1 MKDSENSKSTDKV
14 PICDDKS
21 ADCNI
26 NADVDDGTD
35 KRGKTKSR
43 TSRKKLKT
51 PHIDNASFLALLIR
65 SFISFSLIII
75 FAVCIIFA
83 ISYLV
88 VDRTS
93 LAISSANISNY
104 TNSLIDG
111 SYGEIPVKTVLGPTG
126 WFEIVDS
133 DANLVYSTLNTP
145 NAYTLGELDN
155 IQRFGDAEEITVNTF
170 KMVTGE
176 YTYLITKYAID
187 ENGSRQEQYLLLDS
201 DYKIITGSIPT
212 TKNQFTQRE
221 FELLTYNAQSNA
233 GKLNKLS
240 FTGKDGKDY
249 YAVFLDQRTESQ
261 APTYILIAVV
271 IACIVI
277 LYVVVIVQYVRYIN
291 KHVQK
296 PLSALSNAMTDFANG
311 EFREEISY
319 RGSKE
324 FEQLCDSFNEM
335 VSLLNASD
343 EQRKLLEQDK
353 RRMLAGLSHDLKT
366 PITIIQ
372 GFAKA
377 IRDGLVSEDDK
388 QKYLQLIVTKSES
401 MSDLINEFYD
411 YTKLEH
417 PDFSLDKETV
427 DMAELARTFLA
438 NIYDEFDFRQRHLD
452 AHISE
457 DVILCD
463 VDKKQMTRVFENLTS
478 NFFKYT
484 PVGSTLYFGVEKGD
498 GTVEIRIADNGLGIP
513 QDAREDIFKPFVV
526 GEKSRNKQGSGLGLA
541 VCEKIVTAHGGSIS
555 LSDLPADGFETQFD
569 IVLPTV

>member
-1 MKDSENSKSTDKV
+1 MKDSKNSQSINKTL
-14 PICDDKS
+14 ICDETS
-21 ADCNI
+21 ADCEKC
-26 NADVDDGTD
+26 VDKTYAEKKEKKKARRD
-35 KRGKTKSR
+35 KKEG
-43 TSRKKLKT
+43 L
-51 PHIDNASFLALLIR
+51 HIDNTSFLALLLR
-65 SFISFSLIII
+65 GFISFSLLII
-75 FAVCIIFA
+75 FAVCMIFA

-88 VDRTS
+88 MDRARI
-93 LAISSANISNY
+93 AISSANFSNY
-104 TNSLIDG
+104 ADTLVKGN
-111 SYGEIPVKTVLGPTG
+111 YGEIPVKTVLGDSG

-133 DANLVYSTLNTP
+133 DANLVYSTLNDP
-145 NAYTLGELDN
+145 NSYTLGELDN
-155 IQRFGDAEEITVNTF
+155 IQRFDVAEEITVNTF
-170 KMVTGE
+170 KMVTNE
-176 YTYLITKYAID
+176 YTYLITKYSVD
-187 ENGSRQEQYLLLDS
+187 ENGNRQEQYLLLDAE
-201 DYKIITGSIPT
+201 YKVITGSIPT

-221 FELLTYNAQSNA
+221 FELLTYNAQSGA

-240 FTGKDGKDY
+240 FTGSDGKDY
-249 YAVFLDQRTESQ
+249 YAVFLDQRTESH
-261 APTYILIAVV
+261 ASVYVLIAMITTCIAVLYVIVV
-271 IACIVI
+271 I
-277 LYVVVIVQYVRYIN
+277 QYVRYIN

-296 PLSALSNAMTDFANG
+296 PLSTLSNAMTDFANG
-311 EFREEISY
+311 NFREEIVY

-343 EQRKLLEQDK
+343 EQRKLLEGDK

-377 IRDGLVSEDDK
+377 MRDGLVDDADK

-417 PDFSLDKETV
+417 PDFSLTKESV

-438 NIYDEFDFRQRHLD
+438 DIYDEFDFKDRRLD

-457 DVILCD
+457 EVVLCN
-463 VDKKQMTRVFENLTS
+463 VDKKQMIRVFENLTS

-484 PVGSTLYFGVEKGD
+484 PSKSTLYFGVEKKGSFA
-498 GTVEIRIADNGLGIP
+498 EIVIADNGVGISLES
-513 QDAREDIFKPFVV
+513 RGDIFKPFVV

-541 VCEKIVTAHGGSIS
+541 VCEKIVTAHGGSIE
-555 LSDLPADGFETQFD
+555 LSDNPIDGFTTQFV
-569 IVLPTV
+569 IVLPTVDI